1 MHITNPIKSM
11 KKLKLNNTNAKPV
24 LHVSREAL
32 RKEKI
37 CYLAVSNKD
46 IEYPYRKSRIAYIGT
61 SERGHK
67 RMLESAGRIAGKV
80 LQKYGI
86 TGIDFHV
93 VSCRGKRGGRSW
105 EWLEKALLLSFKG
118 IYGSVPF
125 ANKQGKGRNDE
136 WGHCLNRFNR
146 ESIERY
152 LRKFE
157 K

>member
-1 MHITNPIKSM
+1 M

-37 CYLAVSNKD
+37 CYLAVLNKD
-46 IEYPYRKSRIAYIGT
+46 IRYPHQKKSRIAYIGT

-67 RMLESAGRIAGKV
+67 RILESASKIADKV
-80 LQKYGI
+80 FQEYGI
-86 TGIDFHV
+86 NDIDFYV
-93 VSCRGKRGGRSW
+93 VSCKGKRGGRSW